1 MFFKR
6 FSKALQKVCKRWG
19 AVIFYSNRIVC
30 LLKSYEKD
38 KKQEANFKSRPC
50 FSINYMIAEKNN
62 HASMHASDHAS
73 ELDNKKTS

>member
-1 MFFKR
+1 MGVDII
-6 FSKALQKVCKRWG
+6 SCH
-19 AVIFYSNRIVC
+19 NRIVC
-30 LLKSYEKD
+30 LLKSYERD

-62 HASMHASDHAS
+62 HASDHASDHTS

>member
-1 MFFKR
+1 MGVDII
-6 FSKALQKVCKRWG
+6 SCH
-19 AVIFYSNRIVC
+19 NRIVC
-30 LLKSYEKD
+30 LLKSYERD

-62 HASMHASDHAS
+62 HASKHASDHASKHAS

>member
-1 MFFKR
+1 MEVDII
-6 FSKALQKVCKRWG
+6 SYHNQ
-19 AVIFYSNRIVC
+19 IVC
-30 LLKSYEKD
+30 LLKVYKTD